1 MADGKII
8 IETELDNSKVE
19 AQLIKLKTSASS
31 AAKESSKSFKG
42 ITTVLDEQKKKL
54 DELKNKYID
63 VATSQGKNSQEAQK
77 LKGEYSK
84 LAKEISTSE
93 KSTDKLEKG
102 LEKLNKTKLDK
113 IKSSLTKLKDIA
125 GSAAKGIAVG
135 VGAIGTALVG
145 AVGKSVQMA
154 GELEQQ
160 IGGTEAVFGD
170 LASTVQDKAVKAFS
184 QMGVSANDFMQTA
197 NKMGSLMQGAGLSV
211 EDSMY
216 LSTEAMQRAADVASV
231 MGISTESAMESIAG
245 AAKGNFTINYE
256 SAMLVIA

>member
-1 MADGKII
+1 MADGKVV
-8 IETELDNSKVE
+8 IETDLDSSKVE
-19 AQLIKLKTSASS
+19 T
-31 AAKESSKSFKG
+31 G
-42 ITTVLDEQKKKL
+42 
-54 DELKNKYID
+54 
-63 VATSQGKNSQEAQK
+63 
-77 LKGEYSK
+77 
-84 LAKEISTSE
+84 
-93 KSTDKLEKG
+93 
-102 LEKLNKTKLDK
+102 
-113 IKSSLTKLKDIA
+113 LTKLKSIA
-125 GSAAKGIAVG
+125 SSAAKGIAVG

-211 EDSMY
+211 EESMY